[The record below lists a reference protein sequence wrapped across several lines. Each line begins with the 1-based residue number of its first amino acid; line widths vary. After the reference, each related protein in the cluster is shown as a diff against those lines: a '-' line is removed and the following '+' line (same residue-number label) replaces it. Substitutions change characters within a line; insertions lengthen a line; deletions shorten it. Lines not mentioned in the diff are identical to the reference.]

1 MYSERRRKG
10 VCMMYLRGS
19 GGGGVN
25 AVMYVAFWLVFERSC
40 GATP

>member
-10 VCMMYLRGS
+10 VCMMYLS
-19 GGGGVN
+19 GGRARN